1 MRLALFGLPGAGKG
15 TQAEMLSKHFCVP
28 HISTGDLFREM
39 LSSNTDLGR
48 EVKEIVTSGRLV
60 SDDLVTRIAF
70 NRLSFTDCKNGFILD
85 GYPRTL
91 VQANS
96 LLCSDYMISHLV
108 LIEVIESEIIKRL
121 SGRRL
126 CQKCNIIFHI
136 SNLVDV
142 DRKYFCSQ
150 CQGVLVQRPDDQR
163 AVIETRL
170 KLFNENMSEV
180 FDFFEQK
187 KLMVRVNGD
196 KAPKDVFRDI
206 LDALQK
212 A

>member
-28 HISTGDLFREM
+28 HISTGDIFREM

-70 NRLSFTDCKNGFILD
+70 NRLSFADCKNGFM
-85 GYPRTL
+85 
-91 VQANS
+91 
-96 LLCSDYMISHLV
+96 CSDYMISHLV

-142 DRKYFCSQ
+142 DHKYFCSQ

-170 KLFNENMSEV
+170 NLFNENMSEV

-187 KLMVRVNGD
+187 KLMVRVNGN

-206 LDALQK
+206 LDTLQK